1 MPWKSHQISYKGGN
15 SMKQSIFAKTANYE
29 KDKTRDAKNLLLSKA
44 LDSLAEVLGIEFGSL
59 TVHFHKGKWSP
70 RIEIKKTVVQ
80 DVE

>member
-1 MPWKSHQISYKGGN
+1 MGHDR
-15 SMKQSIFAKTANYE
+15 FAKLANYDKE
-29 KDKTRDAKNLLLSKA
+29 KTQDAKNKLLSKA
-44 LDSLAEVLGIEFGSL
+44 LDNLADLLGIEFGSL